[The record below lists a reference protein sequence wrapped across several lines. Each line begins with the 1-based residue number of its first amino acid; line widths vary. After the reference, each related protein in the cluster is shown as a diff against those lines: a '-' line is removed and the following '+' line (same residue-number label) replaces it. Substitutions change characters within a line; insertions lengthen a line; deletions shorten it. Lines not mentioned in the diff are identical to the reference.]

1 MPTSSV
7 VRLAT
12 FAAIGLAL
20 TLLSHGASRLYSQ
33 YQLDQQWPQVQ
44 QPLPATLD
52 FSQQKQWLNE
62 LASPAYQ
69 GRASGTAG
77 GLLAQAFIVQQMQ
90 QIGLTPVGSQ
100 GFLQP
105 YSNTAAPTKLSQSEA
120 KAASSEHS
128 DASQQTG
135 VANILGMIV
144 GTDHQQPWLVI
155 TAHYDH
161 LGMHEGRIF
170 HGADDNASG
179 VATMLA
185 LAAYFKK
192 HPPKHSILF
201 AALDQEEVGMWGAQ
215 ALLDYLPKITQ
226 HPIKLNINLDML
238 SRDTEQQ
245 LFAVGAFHYPA
256 IKPLIRQV
264 QQQTPVRLIAGHDKP
279 WWLAGN
285 IPDWTYASDHGH
297 FHRRGIPFI
306 YFGVP
311 DHPDYHQPTDTA
323 DRVST
328 DFYQQVS
335 ETVLRFVLA
344 VDASDSRF

>member
-1 MPTSSV
+1 M
-7 VRLAT
+7 VR
-12 FAAIGLAL
+12 FASFVGIGLAMVLL
-20 TLLSHGASRLYSQ
+20 THGASRLYSQ
-33 YQLDQQWPQVQ
+33 YQLEQQWPLVQ
-44 QPLPATLD
+44 QPLPANLD
-52 FSQQKQWLNE
+52 FAQQKQWLNE
-62 LASPAYQ
+62 LASPEYQ

-105 YSNTAAPTKLSQSEA
+105 YHDAPSQATEPEKPPANTTALSPQEA
-120 KAASSEHS
+120 K
-128 DASQQTG
+128 QQTG

-144 GTDHQQPWLVI
+144 GTDHQQPWLVV

-226 HPIKLNINLDML
+226 QPIKLNINLDML

-245 LFAVGAFHYPA
+245 LFAVGSYHYPA
-256 IKPLIRQV
+256 IKPLLQHV
-264 QQQTPVRLIAGHDKP
+264 QQQTPIRLIAGHDKP

-344 VDASDSRF
+344 VDASNGRF